1 MSLLQKIQD
10 WEVGR
15 NWFDLVALRTHL
27 NKTHQQLTPDEAI
40 ERELKWL
47 EQTEQL
53 ERKQDHY
60 KLCEYDPPE
69 QTLYDKL
76 ERQLGS
82 DDFLSKYLGVKTE
95 TLVLQNTSKG
105 GALGDGRLTRPDF
118 TLAAVRR
125 WRFDPAA
132 TLEVY
137 SFEVK
142 NRAGSSVAA
151 VYEALAHGRYV
162 NYPYL
167 VCPRSRFDESL
178 NRALENTCERE
189 GVGLVLFDIQVT
201 QPKEY
206 SVTNVSLQVQAEHHA
221 PAPSETEKFLD
232 RRLDEVNQ
240 LRLEQLAN
248 AGRP

>member
-1 MSLLQKIQD
+1 
-10 WEVGR
+10 
-15 NWFDLVALRTHL
+15 
-27 NKTHQQLTPDEAI
+27 
-40 ERELKWL
+40 L
-47 EQTEQL
+47 EETGQL
-53 ERKQDHY
+53 ERNQEQY

-69 QTLYDKL
+69 QTLYGNL
-76 ERQLGS
+76 EGDFGSGEFSSGQLG
-82 DDFLSKYLGVKTE
+82 LKAE
-95 TLVLQNTSKG
+95 TFVLQNTAKRG
-105 GALGDGRLTRPDF
+105 VLGEGRLTRPDF

-132 TLEVY
+132 TLDVY

-178 NRALENTCERE
+178 NRALKSTCERE

-201 QPKEY
+201 QPREY
-206 SVTNVSLQVQAEHHA
+206 SVTNVSLHVQAERRA
-221 PAPSETEKFLD
+221 PDPSETEKFLD
-232 RRLDEVNQ
+232 NRLNETNKQ
-240 LRLEQLAN
+240 RLEQLAH
-248 AGRP
+248 ASRV